1 MSDNKFF
8 NLDTF
13 PFFKFVIAKTDDS
26 NITTEESINV
36 HFYLDINI
44 VPSDKTVSEAKLSDL
59 LKEKIN
65 NLTDSQKD
73 IINELA
79 NSKSIVLANALDHN
93 DLNNL
98 KAMYEAL
105 EHENDNLKQL
115 NAKLMLN
122 DVAIKQEN
130 TALKEKAD
138 SLAQINSKTMLAS
151 LQNSKDIAEIKK
163 QLNPESEGGE

>member
-1 MSDNKFF
+1 MKNIWKYGRTGGEYAGQV
-8 NLDTF
+8 LDDMVMTV
-13 PFFKFVIAKTDDS
+13 PFTDVPPLEGIRTDGEPLTIADQMFD
-26 NITTEESINV
+26 
-36 HFYLDINI
+36 
-44 VPSDKTVSEAKLSDL
+44 PKL
-59 LKEKIN
+59 N
-65 NLTDSQKD
+65 QW
-73 IINELA
+73 
-79 NSKSIVLANALDHN
+79 IVLANALDHN

>member
-1 MSDNKFF
+1 MKNIWKYGRTGGEYAGQV
-8 NLDTF
+8 LDDMVMTV
-13 PFFKFVIAKTDDS
+13 PFTDVPPLEGIRADGEPLTIADQMFD
-26 NITTEESINV
+26 
-36 HFYLDINI
+36 
-44 VPSDKTVSEAKLSDL
+44 PKL
-59 LKEKIN
+59 N
-65 NLTDSQKD
+65 QW
-73 IINELA
+73 
-79 NSKSIVLANALDHN
+79 IVLANALDHN

-163 QLNPESEGGE
+163 QLNPDSEGGE

>member
-1 MSDNKFF
+1 MKNIWKYGRTGGEYAGQV
-8 NLDTF
+8 LDDMVMTV
-13 PFFKFVIAKTDDS
+13 PFTDVPPLEGLRADGEPLTIADQMFD
-26 NITTEESINV
+26 
-36 HFYLDINI
+36 
-44 VPSDKTVSEAKLSDL
+44 PKL
-59 LKEKIN
+59 N
-65 NLTDSQKD
+65 QW
-73 IINELA
+73 
-79 NSKSIVLANALDHN
+79 IVLANALDHN

-130 TALKEKAD
+130 TALKEKANG
-138 SLAQINSKTMLAS
+138 LAQINSKTMLAS

>member
-1 MSDNKFF
+1 MKNIWKYGRTGGEYAGKV
-8 NLDTF
+8 LDDMLVSVPYTYQ
-13 PFFKFVIAKTDDS
+13 PPLEGIRADGEPLTIADQMFD
-26 NITTEESINV
+26 
-36 HFYLDINI
+36 
-44 VPSDKTVSEAKLSDL
+44 PKL
-59 LKEKIN
+59 N
-65 NLTDSQKD
+65 QW
-73 IINELA
+73 
-79 NSKSIVLANALDHN
+79 IVLANALDHN

-98 KAMYEAL
+98 KAMYDAL

-122 DVAIKQEN
+122 DVTIKQEN
-130 TALKEKAD
+130 TVLKEKAD

>member
-1 MSDNKFF
+1 MKTIWQYGRTGGEYAGQV
-8 NLDTF
+8 LDDMVMTV
-13 PFFKFVIAKTDDS
+13 PFTDVPPLEGIRADGEPLTIADQMFD
-26 NITTEESINV
+26 
-36 HFYLDINI
+36 
-44 VPSDKTVSEAKLSDL
+44 PKL
-59 LKEKIN
+59 N
-65 NLTDSQKD
+65 QW
-73 IINELA
+73 
-79 NSKSIVLANALDHN
+79 IVLANALDHN

-98 KAMYEAL
+98 KAMHEAL

>member
-1 MSDNKFF
+1 MLVSVPYTDQPP
-8 NLDTF
+8 LEGIRADGEPLT
-13 PFFKFVIAKTDDS
+13 IADQMFD
-26 NITTEESINV
+26 
-36 HFYLDINI
+36 
-44 VPSDKTVSEAKLSDL
+44 PKL
-59 LKEKIN
+59 N
-65 NLTDSQKD
+65 QW
-73 IINELA
+73 
-79 NSKSIVLANALDHN
+79 IVLANALDHN

-98 KAMYEAL
+98 KAMYDAL

-122 DVAIKQEN
+122 DVTIKQEN
-130 TALKEKAD
+130 TVLKEKAD

>member
-1 MSDNKFF
+1 MKNIWKYGRTGGEYAGQV
-8 NLDTF
+8 LDDMVMTV
-13 PFFKFVIAKTDDS
+13 PFTDVPPLEGIRTDGEPLTIADQMFD
-26 NITTEESINV
+26 
-36 HFYLDINI
+36 
-44 VPSDKTVSEAKLSDL
+44 PKL
-59 LKEKIN
+59 N
-65 NLTDSQKD
+65 QW
-73 IINELA
+73 
-79 NSKSIVLANALDHN
+79 IVLVNVLDHN

>member
-1 MSDNKFF
+1 GVRADGEP
-8 NLDTF
+8 LT
-13 PFFKFVIAKTDDS
+13 IADQMFD
-26 NITTEESINV
+26 
-36 HFYLDINI
+36 
-44 VPSDKTVSEAKLSDL
+44 PKL
-59 LKEKIN
+59 N
-65 NLTDSQKD
+65 QW
-73 IINELA
+73 
-79 NSKSIVLANALDHN
+79 IVLANALDHN

-98 KAMYEAL
+98 KAMYKAL

-151 LQNSKDIAEIKK
+151 LQNSKDIAEIKE
-163 QLNPESEGGE
+163 QLNPEAEGGE